1 MGGTTCKPG
10 TGGIPTRVGC
20 VGKRMRERL
29 ACFWVITGGLS
40 SDRGAFD
47 PIGTLYMVLIGL
59 RLGAWKTGSAQ
70 FVVGMLGAGAGSA
83 GSYVIVWVWPWYWY
97 WYRVV
102 AVRPDGFFLAAM
114 RTLVE
119 NDRCMAPSAKNKRR
133 WSEDG
138 EPCEIFAILV
148 RALCVVATSTLATSA
163 TMSNS
168 TGESATTQQLGDW
181 VESLLAQ
188 VEKRFAE
195 QNQQV
200 VKRMNEM
207 ADRIDAL
214 ESSILELVHGSE
226 AKPAPAA

>member
-40 SDRGAFD
+40 SEIGAFD
-47 PIGTLYMVLIGL
+47 PSGTLYMVLIGL
-59 RLGAWKTGSAQ
+59 RLGAWKTGSSQ
-70 FVVGMLGAGAGSA
+70 FVVGMLGGGAGSA

-119 NDRCMAPSAKNKRR
+119 NDRCIAPSAKNERR

-138 EPCEIFAILV
+138 ERCEIFAILV
-148 RALCVVATSTLATSA
+148 RAHSVSFPHQHLPPPP
-163 TMSNS
+163 
-168 TGESATTQQLGDW
+168 
-181 VESLLAQ
+181 
-188 VEKRFAE
+188 R
-195 QNQQV
+195 
-200 VKRMNEM
+200 
-207 ADRIDAL
+207 
-214 ESSILELVHGSE
+214 
-226 AKPAPAA
+226 